1 MDYLQ
6 KLIREGEHQ
15 QLDFKFEISD
25 ARKIARTM
33 VAFSNTDGGR
43 LLVGVKDNGAIAGV
57 RSEEEIFMLE
67 GAAEMYCRPVVK
79 FKAIRW
85 EVGPKTVVEI
95 IINPG
100 NKRPYFAL
108 EPDGKWLVYIRVKD
122 QNLLANKILM
132 KVWERQKEGVETT
145 VQFSGVEEF
154 LLKYLALHESI
165 SFSGF
170 CKVADIPKFLAETI
184 LINLLSLDLLVMDF
198 SEKGVLYRLNKDSF
212 EQDLPFI

>member
-33 VAFSNTDGGR
+33 VAFANTDGGR

-67 GAAEMYCRPVVK
+67 GAAEMYCKPVVR
-79 FKAIRW
+79 FKAVRW
-85 EVGPKTVVEI
+85 EIGPKTVVEI
-95 IINPG
+95 IIQPG
-100 NKRPYFAL
+100 NKRPYYAM

-122 QNLLANKILM
+122 QNLLANKILL
-132 KVWERQKEGVETT
+132 KVWERQKEGVTTT

-154 LLKYLALHESI
+154 LLKYLSLHESI
-165 SFSGF
+165 SFSSF
-170 CKVADIPKFLAETI
+170 CEVAKIPKFIAETI
-184 LINLLSLDLLVMDF
+184 LINLVSLDLLVMDF
-198 SEKGVLYRLNKDSF
+198 SDRGVEYRLNRESF
-212 EQDLPFI
+212 D